1 MDVLV
6 YVLILSIGHMDTLK
20 TSERFTLRDEN
31 ALLNIQSCLSN
42 YVLILSGDGYIKTFT
57 FRDIAPDIMTLCTF
71 QSVRHKTI

>member
-31 ALLNIQSCLSN
+31 MQLNIQSCLFN
-42 YVLILSGDGYIKTFT
+42 YVLILSGDG
-57 FRDIAPDIMTLCTF
+57 L
-71 QSVRHKTI
+71 H